1 MAPKMPRALSAAT
14 DDIGGGRYPR
24 ALLVSCASWVL
35 LGIVLLIARV
45 GYPTST
51 DAQETDRST
60 GVTAVRGPDADQGSW
75 LPYLPAILGLLVL
88 VLVVLM
94 FVGQAWAR
102 IVLALLGLLAVV
114 TLAVTATW
122 LAVPAAVLF
131 VVGAVTSVLV
141 SSHRYLVQP
150 RAGGPSDPQ
159 TTRVVS

>member
-1 MAPKMPRALSAAT
+1 MPRALRVAT
-14 DDIGGGRYPR
+14 DDIGEGRYPR

-60 GVTAVRGPDADQGSW
+60 GVTAVRSPDADQSSF
-75 LPYLPAILGLLVL
+75 LPYLPVILGVLVL
-88 VLVVLM
+88 VLAVVL
-94 FVGQAWAR
+94 FLGYGWPR

-114 TLAVTATW
+114 TLALTATW
-122 LAVPAAVLF
+122 LAIPAAVLF

-141 SSHRYLVQP
+141 SSHRYVTRQ
-150 RAGGPSDPQ
+150 RTGGPTDPQ